1 MRSAYPDQR
10 GGRELLEMNSE
21 RDKVEAI
28 NQRLC
33 LEEVVAFR
41 HQSAEVKTS
50 DSLLARLRRVGQI
63 LLDVLF
69 YWPIMPVPSLLCSHT
84 NLRSFHP

>member
-1 MRSAYPDQR
+1 
-10 GGRELLEMNSE
+10 LLEMNTE

-50 DSLLARLRRVGQI
+50 DSLLARLRRVG
-63 LLDVLF
+63 
-69 YWPIMPVPSLLCSHT
+69 
-84 NLRSFHP
+84 